1 MAADR
6 LAHKLPSILQKPV
19 CLDLSVMDPLPA
31 DAIVGIIFGSL
42 NVVLML
48 AALWQV
54 HRYVGGKPG
63 KIRTLDYSKGL
74 S

>member
-1 MAADR
+1 MVVDIAA
-6 LAHKLPSILQKPV
+6 HNLPSILQNPV
-19 CLDLSVMDPLPA
+19 YLDRSAMDTLPA

-54 HRYVGGKPG
+54 HKYAGGKPG
-63 KIRTLDYSKGL
+63 NIDP
-74 S
+74 